1 MRPTRVD
8 IGWLLA
14 MRVAAVPAAA
24 GLQRLA
30 RSAALPHNRV
40 FELGWSLDAASPLCD
55 EFVLE

>member
-14 MRVAAVPAAA
+14 MRVAAVPGAAE
-24 GLQRLA
+24 LQLLA
-30 RSAALPHNRV
+30 RSAAHNRV
-40 FELGWSLDAASPLCD
+40 FELGWSLDAASPLND

>member
-24 GLQRLA
+24 ELQLLA
-30 RSAALPHNRV
+30 RSAAHNRV
-40 FELGWSLDAASPLCD
+40 FELGWSLDAASPLND